1 MTDYETIYDDAYTES
16 CCTNNTGPLLHLGPR
31 TIDHDAG
38 LAAVVAAAKAEAL
51 EGFAALLR
59 ERYPDDVFKPMLD
72 RDHRSV
78 NDAMAGRRPNTI
90 VTRDRVS
97 ADMMRRAA
105 AQADE
110 QADEIRKEATQ

>member
-1 MTDYETIYDDAYTES
+1 MTDYESIYTEAWE
-16 CCTNNTGPLLHLGPR
+16 TNYKTDAIYKDVYKEAHE
-31 TIDHDAG
+31 AG